1 MTETSAAPEVVMPEL
16 VINAFAPEP
25 ALIAELESKSAITSP
40 KTRWRIS
47 IHSLTVVDGWVSA
60 ERSPATPSSVL
71 CFLALK
77 RGSLDPCRSTNAN
90 VCSSHCHFT
99 ICGILQ
105 SGLTLL
111 KTPGLPLAAARPGT
125 RQFRRWTNPQPP
137 SARPSEGCEPGCEES
152 VGIERCT
159 GSPQRRVR
167 QPLRLLSGSRPPVSA
182 STARSSHLL

>member
-1 MTETSAAPEVVMPEL
+1 MTETSVAPEVVMPEL

-47 IHSLTVVDGWVSA
+47 VHSLTVVDGWVSA

-77 RGSLDPCRSTNAN
+77 CGPLDSCGCTNEN
-90 VCSSHCHFT
+90 VCSSHCPFT
-99 ICGILQ
+99 ICSGILQ

-111 KTPGLPLAAARPGT
+111 KTPEAGVGRAAARRRTTQPLTKSRLRRPSRLLLPLPASLPLAR
-125 RQFRRWTNPQPP
+125 P
-137 SARPSEGCEPGCEES
+137 SADFC
-152 VGIERCT
+152 
-159 GSPQRRVR
+159 
-167 QPLRLLSGSRPPVSA
+167 
-182 STARSSHLL
+182 